1 MSTKYVLYFGNDML
15 LQVGEIE
22 KKSSS
27 SAQQKPSAG
36 DQSSVISV
44 LQQQIMEL
52 KVKTILTEWSYAYF
66 ILLISH

>member
-1 MSTKYVLYFGNDML
+1 MSTKYVLYFGNDTL

-22 KKSSS
+22 KKSIS

-52 KVKTILTEWSYAYF
+52 KVKTILTE
-66 ILLISH
+66 

>member
-1 MSTKYVLYFGNDML
+1 MYVLYFGNDML

-52 KVKTILTEWSYAYF
+52 KVMTILTE
-66 ILLISH
+66 